1 MDDERREAARKAG
14 EDFADRLLAPRPGAI
29 NWRGPNWWTF
39 IVFVGAFTLAN
50 LKPGNAVRDFLFD
63 RNIIGASCGGI
74 SGLVRLTTRF
84 YAERIEA
91 FTPRTVL
98 EAKRANE
105 QIKSLSTAINALA
118 AGSAVAVTVKQLSE
132 PTPDYP
138 FIILA
143 VGLAVWIHTGARHLL
158 GLLKDE
164 SISATSQT
172 EEAAPEIRP

>member
-1 MDDERREAARKAG
+1 MDDERRAAARKAG
-14 EDFADRLLAPRPGAI
+14 EDFVDRLLAPRPGAI

-50 LKPGNAVRDFLFD
+50 LKAGNAFHDFLFD
-63 RNIIGASCGGI
+63 KNVIGGFFGGI

-84 YAERIEA
+84 YAERIED
-91 FTPRTVL
+91 FVPRTAL

-105 QIKSLSTAINALA
+105 QIKSLSTAINTLA
-118 AGSAVAVTVKQLSE
+118 AGSAVAVTVRQISE
-132 PTPDYP
+132 LKPDYP
-138 FIILA
+138 LMILA

-164 SISATSQT
+164 SISATSPA
-172 EEAAPEIRP
+172 EEVAPENRP